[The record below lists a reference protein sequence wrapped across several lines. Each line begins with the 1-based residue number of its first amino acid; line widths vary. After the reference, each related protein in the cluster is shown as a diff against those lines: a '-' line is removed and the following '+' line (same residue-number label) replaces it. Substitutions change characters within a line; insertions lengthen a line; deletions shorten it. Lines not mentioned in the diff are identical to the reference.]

1 MEIQRE
7 LNLKELFFTLLHR
20 IWLVIL
26 CAVVAGAAFFAYTWY
41 CVTPMYTASVS
52 IYVNNA
58 VSGYV
63 GEGISASDLETSQ
76 QLVATYTNI
85 LKSDMVLDKVSEEI
99 KEDGLNY
106 TGPEIRKMMSAGSIE
121 QTEMFRVYITNAN
134 PNTAT
139 TIVNT
144 IAEIAPDEIGN
155 IMDRSSTK
163 IIDYAKVPKAPSSP
177 NLMKNTALGIIGGA
191 LIAIVIITFQFLMDV
206 RIHDELDLAQISDAP
221 VLGVIPSFDLGKI
234 KFGYES
240 EAESV
245 VDSEVK
251 KQ

>member
-99 KEDGLNY
+99 KEDGLSY
-106 TGPEIRKMMSAGSIE
+106 TGPEIRSMMSAGSIE

-139 TIVNT
+139 AIVNT

-163 IIDYAKVPKAPSSP
+163 IIDYAKVPKEPSSP

-206 RIHDELDLAQISDAP
+206 RIHDELDLAQISAAP

-240 EAESV
+240 EAESG